1 MMQAAPDPSL
11 ITVTENGTAISP
23 SPTNGYT
30 FDPSTNTVTLHG
42 AACDTLKSN
51 ASTKVGVLYGC
62 PGPPPIP

>member
-11 ITVTENGTAISP
+11 ITVTENGTAMSP
-23 SPTNGYT
+23 SPTNGYS

-42 AACDTLKSN
+42 AACDMLKTN